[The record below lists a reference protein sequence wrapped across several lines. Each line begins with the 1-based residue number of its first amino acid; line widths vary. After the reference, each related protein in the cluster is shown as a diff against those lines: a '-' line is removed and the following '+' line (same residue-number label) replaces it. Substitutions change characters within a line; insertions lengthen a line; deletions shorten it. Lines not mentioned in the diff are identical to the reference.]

1 MHDCT
6 FWVVKTEMEKGILS
20 LDAKKSS
27 KYSKYSNK
35 NCSIKKPKFHE
46 NLTLTYITKKVN
58 NILRKRSSTE
68 YSFKFIKNI

>member
-46 NLTLTYITKKVN
+46 NLTLTYITKKG
-58 NILRKRSSTE
+58 K
-68 YSFKFIKNI
+68 